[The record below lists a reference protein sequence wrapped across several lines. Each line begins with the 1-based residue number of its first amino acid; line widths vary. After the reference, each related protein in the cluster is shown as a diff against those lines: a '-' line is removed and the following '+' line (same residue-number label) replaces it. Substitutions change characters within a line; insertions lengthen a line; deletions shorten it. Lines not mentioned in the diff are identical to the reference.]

1 MIIRGSEISSYKIEL
16 QNRIKQNDV
25 TFRVAN
31 SKNFTPYSNKY
42 HIKLNT
48 ENVIEWRNPCHFETE
63 IIKDF
68 FYLSNSRL

>member
-1 MIIRGSEISSYKIEL
+1 MSSYKIEL
-16 QNRIKQNDV
+16 QNRVKQNGV

-31 SKNFTPYSNKY
+31 WKNFTPYSNKY

-48 ENVIEWRNPCHFETE
+48 KKVIKWRNPCHFETE

>member
-16 QNRIKQNDV
+16 QNRVKQNDV

-48 ENVIEWRNPCHFETE
+48 ENVIE
-63 IIKDF
+63 
-68 FYLSNSRL
+68 